1 MLTSD
6 YHLITGMIVG
16 LAVAAPIG
24 PVNIICIQKAVR
36 KGFISAFIV
45 GLGAAFGDSL
55 FGAIAALG
63 LTVVTDF
70 VAIHTSWFEGVGAVV
85 LLFMGWLSWR
95 AHPHLTDP
103 VPSAGDML
111 RGLAG
116 TFMLTIT
123 NPMTALGFIALFA
136 GMGLSRDLNRPEV
149 ATLVAG
155 VFIGSGLW
163 WLFISRLAS
172 AFRSRLADQHLV
184 YINRGSAVMI
194 WGFAGIAAVRAL
206 T

>member
-1 MLTSD
+1 MLTSE
-6 YHLITGMIVG
+6 YHLIAGMIVG
-16 LAVAAPIG
+16 LAGAAPIG

-36 KGFISAFIV
+36 KGFISAFII

-63 LTVVTDF
+63 LTTVTDF
-70 VAIHTSWFEGVGAVV
+70 VSIHTSWFEGVGAAV
-85 LLFMGWLSWR
+85 LVLMGWLSWR

-103 VPSAGDML
+103 VPSAGDVL

-136 GMGLSRDLNRPEV
+136 GMGLSRDLDRPTA

-155 VFIGSGLW
+155 VFAGSALW

-172 AFRSRLADQHLV
+172 AFRNRLADQHLV

-194 WGFAGIAAVRAL
+194 WGFALVAAVHAL